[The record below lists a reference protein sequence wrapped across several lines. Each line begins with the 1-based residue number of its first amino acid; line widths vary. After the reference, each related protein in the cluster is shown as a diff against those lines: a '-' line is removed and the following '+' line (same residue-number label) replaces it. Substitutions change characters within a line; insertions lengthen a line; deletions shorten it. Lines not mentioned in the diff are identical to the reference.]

1 MNNMPTGPHG
11 YTHTFRQLMAGSLP
25 SARPAHPHRSF
36 PFHSPPLAIEAQH
49 LWMDDLI
56 AGIEPMIVITT
67 LIKLN

>member
-1 MNNMPTGPHG
+1 
-11 YTHTFRQLMAGSLP
+11 MAGGLP
-25 SARPAHPHRSF
+25 SAWPAHPHHSF
-36 PFHSPPLAIEAQH
+36 PFQSPPPLAIEAQH